1 MQLKHLLLLLLIAI
15 GFGAGGWW
23 WYQRLFQRSQ
33 VQTVSLDVSLNPV
46 EPARTI
52 EVDPRDE
59 ALLAHVIAP
68 PGTGLTDLPV
78 DRLQPPFTQPACY
91 LSAVDACM
99 FSVNEHDEVPGRY
112 IVEPLP
118 QTERKLVDKAE
129 MAFSMGRI
137 LAEPDQVRQFFI
149 DEYGTPD
156 AYLSFVRYLRAVS
169 LENHVNP
176 ALMYALYDYLLLTT
190 EETGHP
196 LTMLPNV
203 QQLADR
209 INVGLSRYAQ
219 EDEPGDTVSRQLED
233 QDGWTVEDK
242 ALAASL
248 AWCLRD
254 SDLLFQALAKPGE
267 LSRHYHNRIVGS
279 LAGVALNVSFSGSDL
294 SVDQYSQNKQAPGG
308 LAVCRQGRAGLCHLS
323 GPDSY
328 GWWHLT
334 CGWAPFLDEFCDGTL
349 PAL

>member
-33 VQTVSLDVSLNPV
+33 VQTVTLDESLSPAVPV
-46 EPARTI
+46 GTI
-52 EVDPRDE
+52 EVEPQDE
-59 ALLAHVIAP
+59 ALLARVIAP

-91 LSAVDACM
+91 LSAVDACLA
-99 FSVNEHDEVPGRY
+99 SVYDDEISGHYVVKPGS
-112 IVEPLP
+112 
-118 QTERKLVDKAE
+118 QTQRKLLDKLE
-129 MAFSMGRI
+129 VAFAMGRI
-137 LAEPDQVRQFFI
+137 LAEPDRVRRFFA
-149 DEYGTPD
+149 DKYGTLA
-156 AYLSFVRYLRAVS
+156 AYLAFVRYLRVVS

-219 EDEPGDTVSRQLED
+219 EGEPGDTVSRQFEN
-233 QDGWTVEDK
+233 QDGWTTEDK
-242 ALAASL
+242 ALVAGLVWSL
-248 AWCLRD
+248 D
-254 SDLLFQALAKPGE
+254 DPDLLFQALAEQGGLE
-267 LSRHYHNRIVGS
+267 RHYHDRIHGMFEGKPFE
-279 LAGVALNVSFSGSDL
+279 ASFSGSDFPEGDYL
-294 SVDQYSQNKQAPGG
+294 QGQQASGG
-308 LAVCRQGRAGLCHLS
+308 LAACRSGHAGVCYLA
-323 GPDSY
+323 GPD
-328 GWWHLT
+328 GDGLWHLT
-334 CGWAPFLDEFCDGTL
+334 CRWAPFLDEFCDGTL